1 MCGVASRHAQMVRVS
16 NYSGYG
22 IVLNRLND
30 TLGARAAFLKA
41 GQKQRRVRA
50 HTGTYVPS
58 AVIGSQPILKV
69 QRNAFTQQQVNK
81 CGGAHCVP
89 LWGALGSHESR
100 YLHASLV
107 DNYMSSIL
115 A

>member
-1 MCGVASRHAQMVRVS
+1 MVRVS

-50 HTGTYVPS
+50 HAGTYVPS
-58 AVIGSQPILKV
+58 AVIGRQPILEA

-89 LWGALGSHESR
+89 LQGALGSHDSR

-107 DNYMSSIL
+107 GNYMSSIL